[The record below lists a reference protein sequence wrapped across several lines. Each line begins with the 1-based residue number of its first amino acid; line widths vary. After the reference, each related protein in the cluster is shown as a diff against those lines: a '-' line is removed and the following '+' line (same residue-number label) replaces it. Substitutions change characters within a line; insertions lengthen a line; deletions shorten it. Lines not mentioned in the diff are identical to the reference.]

1 MVASSIRTY
10 KYRLFPTRRQA
21 EALEQQLGEA
31 CRLYN
36 AAIQERRDAWRMSR
50 TRIDFYT
57 QDKQLKEIRA
67 ADDISIPSFNTA
79 RHVLRRI
86 DLAFQAFFRRVKAG
100 QKPGYPRF
108 RSRTRFDSL
117 TFTIGHGAGI
127 DNRLRLAGIGHV
139 KGKWHRAI
147 PEVVSLVHVKR
158 EAGRWYGCFVCEVE
172 QQRLLESYEAI
183 GIDVGLTSF
192 ATLSTG
198 EAVEN
203 PRYYRQAERRLRLA
217 QRRIARRKRGSHRR
231 NKAVRLLQRAHA
243 RIKNQRTNFHHQLSR
258 RLVDRY
264 GFIAVEDLNVKGLA
278 SSKLAKSVNDA
289 GWSSFMFQLTSK
301 AESAGRELV
310 RVDPRG
316 TSQTCL
322 CGASVPKRLSDRE
335 HVCTACGL
343 VADRDHVSA
352 QVILQRAR
360 TEPSGANVAGRTACV
375 A

>member
-67 ADDISIPSFNTA
+67 ADD
-79 RHVLRRI
+79 
-86 DLAFQAFFRRVKAG
+86 
-100 QKPGYPRF
+100 
-108 RSRTRFDSL
+108 
-117 TFTIGHGAGI
+117 
-127 DNRLRLAGIGHV
+127 
-139 KGKWHRAI
+139 
-147 PEVVSLVHVKR
+147 
-158 EAGRWYGCFVCEVE
+158 
-172 QQRLLESYEAI
+172 
-183 GIDVGLTSF
+183 
-192 ATLSTG
+192 
-198 EAVEN
+198 
-203 PRYYRQAERRLRLA
+203 
-217 QRRIARRKRGSHRR
+217 
-231 NKAVRLLQRAHA
+231 
-243 RIKNQRTNFHHQLSR
+243 
-258 RLVDRY
+258 
-264 GFIAVEDLNVKGLA
+264 DLNVKGLA

-335 HVCTACGL
+335 RVCTACGL